1 MANIIDS
8 LVVTLGLDNSKFK
21 KNIKDSEKT
30 QNEFAHKTHTIHKKQ
45 HEDERKE
52 ETRREKFHRLLMERN
67 KQTLEGFTKL
77 RNQTLAFL
85 AVFTAG
91 KGLID
96 FASDTITS
104 VSAMGRLADNFDTNI
119 SKLGGWELAMKNAG
133 GTAQDVGALY
143 SKAADAVGSNSL
155 GLPDETAKG
164 LRVMAGQ
171 ARLNGMPGFNVEKNF
186 ASVKDF
192 LLGMNEVISAW
203 YKKNPVQA
211 HTMAKHYLGTSD
223 AAFNLLKQSDLPAQL
238 KRNEPIE
245 GFSERQRKNAQ
256 KTLEQWNDFSARL
269 GKIGRVVAV
278 ELTPSILT
286 VLDTFAKWAASKKN
300 IDKLTTSV
308 EGLGKSIN
316 KIDWQSVQAGF
327 NGMLQAGG
335 WFFRGV
341 INGVKLI
348 NFVADWGGGQLAQM
362 ESEHNIASQ
371 MAYYKNIRPGGGL
384 YNQPKAITVAVG
396 DVNVT
401 VPAGTTNPATFGKL
415 LSGALVDHTKTS
427 LTALSNSGQ

>member
-30 QNEFAHKTHTIHKKQ
+30 QNEFANKTHTIHKKQ

-67 KQTLEGFTKL
+67 KQTLEGLTKL

-143 SKAADAVGSNSL
+143 TKAANAVGSNSL
-155 GLPDETAKG
+155 GLPDETAQG
-164 LRVMAGQ
+164 LRVMGGQ
-171 ARLNGMPGFNVEKNF
+171 AGLNVEKNF
-186 ASVKDF
+186 SSTKDF
-192 LLGMNEVISAW
+192 LLGMNKVISTW
-203 YKKNPVQA
+203 YKKNPIQA
-211 HTMAKHYLGTSD
+211 YTMAKHYLSTSD
-223 AAFNLLKQSDLPAQL
+223 AAFNLLKQPDLPEQL

-256 KTLEQWNDFSARL
+256 KTLEQWND
-269 GKIGRVVAV
+269 
-278 ELTPSILT
+278 
-286 VLDTFAKWAASKKN
+286 
-300 IDKLTTSV
+300 
-308 EGLGKSIN
+308 
-316 KIDWQSVQAGF
+316 
-327 NGMLQAGG
+327 
-335 WFFRGV
+335 
-341 INGVKLI
+341 
-348 NFVADWGGGQLAQM
+348 
-362 ESEHNIASQ
+362 
-371 MAYYKNIRPGGGL
+371 
-384 YNQPKAITVAVG
+384 
-396 DVNVT
+396 
-401 VPAGTTNPATFGKL
+401 
-415 LSGALVDHTKTS
+415 
-427 LTALSNSGQ
+427 